1 MKKLSIALTIAVTT
15 AGCAIVEDPSLEE
28 GKAPF
33 SPIETKTDARTVEHG
48 VVTVREIHQRSD
60 IVVMPPSI
68 EHVVWKKRKDAVDE
82 SVRPEA
88 RASKRKGSEGVRQRR
103 VKERW
108 PLLEEDMNFAS
119 EIGRVPMC
127 DRKAACREEEGCTDL
142 EPCQSPERY
151 ECYRVKIGDYCLER
165 GK

>member
-28 GKAPF
+28 GKEPF
-33 SPIETKTDARTVEHG
+33 SPIEAKTDARTVEHG

-68 EHVVWKKRKDAVDE
+68 EHVVWKRSQDAVNE
-82 SVRPEA
+82 SVRPQA
-88 RASKRKGSEGVRQRR
+88 KASMRKESEGARQRR

-108 PLLEEDMNFAS
+108 PVLEEDMNFAS
-119 EIGRVPMC
+119 EIGRVAMC
-127 DRKAACREEEGCTDL
+127 DRTAACKEEEGCIDL